1 MTSDESSNVVAM
13 PITFDCDVTTNW
25 CYRSMFLS
33 SEIKI
38 SWQKFNCFFLVR
50 VKSLTALKKIVN

>member
-50 VKSLTALKKIVN
+50 VKNLTAF